1 MPLTSPHASA
11 LEIEGSILALWEEF
25 LRGYFDNAMHAL
37 GPYQTVKF
45 PTAQLRFQQ
54 SQITQPLDG
63 RSITLTMASPA
74 SVKRAWDME
83 LVDAVRRT
91 EETLWHDIT
100 FSFWVR
106 ASGQFA
112 GPPVD
117 ASDKA
122 AYECQFTADRLFA
135 LLSNAYATKP
145 LSEKG
150 IMHLR
155 PRPPQLVASGVG
167 SAGGDA
173 AKEYYMRVVSCRA
186 SVRCP
191 VLSQLSPTA
200 AEIEQDLE
208 NN

>member
-1 MPLTSPHASA
+1 MPLTAPHASV
-11 LEIEGSILALWEEF
+11 LELEGSILALWEEF
-25 LRGYFDNAMHAL
+25 LRGYFDNALHAL

-45 PTAQLRFQQ
+45 PSAQLRFQQ

-63 RSITLTMASPA
+63 RSITLTMANPA
-74 SVKRAWDME
+74 GVRRAWDSE
-83 LVDAVRRT
+83 IITGQPHA
-91 EETLWHDIT
+91 EETFWSDIT

-112 GPPVD
+112 GPPLD

-155 PRPPQLVASGVG
+155 PRPPQLVASGAG
-167 SAGGDA
+167 SGGGDA
-173 AKEYYMRVVSCRA
+173 AKEYYMRMVPCRA

-191 VLSQLSPTA
+191 VLSQL
-200 AEIEQDLE
+200 
-208 NN
+208 